1 MSQWG
6 RPRHAGVRHN
16 QRVRGHGT
24 WSEQD
29 QRLRRHKKVKIRAQ
43 RGDGTWSEEDQRLS
57 RRKKATALADYCRP
71 MSIAWSGELL
81 IDLLLP

>member
-6 RPRHAGVRHN
+6 RPRHAGVRTTSASAATAP
-16 QRVRGHGT
+16 GPSKTSGCDGT
-24 WSEQD
+24 
-29 QRLRRHKKVKIRAQ
+29 RKVKIRAQ

-71 MSIAWSGELL
+71 MSIAWSENC
-81 IDLLLP
+81 